1 MGLILGI
8 ILFLVL
14 SAFFSGSEIA
24 FVSSNK
30 LGMEVLQDKGTK
42 RGKLIYNMY
51 QNARKFIATA
61 LVGNN
66 IALVVFTFLMTQFLA
81 PLFGQSNPDA
91 IWVLLINTVLI
102 TIVVL
107 IFGEF
112 LPKTFSRLYATSF
125 LYNAAYPLQFFQWLL
140 AIPTWIMT
148 KLSSFILRYIFRA
161 PIEKTDNAL
170 SMIDLRHFINEEVS
184 EQDENIDKEI
194 LTNALNLNQLKVRDC
209 MVPRMEITDVDI
221 SVTIEDLLVIF
232 KESNHS
238 RIIVVDGD
246 VENVL
251 GYVHHQQL
259 LQNPDSIRDIVMMIS
274 YVPEA
279 MNIQLLLNRF
289 IGERTNIACV
299 VDEFGGTAGI
309 ITLEDILE
317 EIFGEI
323 EDEHDSEVLI
333 DEHISDGTF
342 RFSGR
347 VELDMINEK
356 YPELNIPEGE
366 YHTLSGYIVMTSGSI
381 PMEGSEIVVDGMK
394 FIFERVSDK
403 KIELIKLIIL
413 ESEDEEND

>member
-1 MGLILGI
+1 MALIIGI
-8 ILFLVL
+8 IISLLL

-30 LGMEVLQDKGTK
+30 LGIEVLQDKGTR
-42 RGKLIYNMY
+42 RGKLIYDMF

-66 IALVVFTFLMTQFLA
+66 IALVVFTILMTEFLA

-91 IWVLLINTVLI
+91 LGVLIINTIII

-112 LPKTFSRLYATSF
+112 LPKTFSRLYATNF
-125 LYNAAYPLQFFQWLL
+125 LYTAAYPLKFFQWLL
-140 AIPTWIMT
+140 AMPTWIMT

-161 PIEKTDNAL
+161 PVEKTDNAL
-170 SMIDLRHFINEEVS
+170 SMIDLQHFINEEVS
-184 EQDENIDKEI
+184 EEDENIDKEI

-209 MVPRMEITDVDI
+209 MIPRTEITDIDI
-221 SVTIEDLLVIF
+221 SDSMDDLLKVF

-238 RIIVVDGD
+238 RIIVADGD
-246 VENVL
+246 VENVI

-259 LQNPDSIRDIVMMIS
+259 LSNPSSIKKIVMMLP

-289 IGERTNIACV
+289 IAERNSIACV

-323 EDEHDSEVLI
+323 EDEHDSEDLI
-333 DEHISDGTF
+333 DSQISDTEF
-342 RFSGR
+342 QFSGR
-347 VELDMINEK
+347 MELDVINEK
-356 YPELNIPEGE
+356 YKELNIPEGE

-381 PMEGSEIVVDGMK
+381 PAEGSEIELDGMR
-394 FIFERVSDK
+394 FILERVSEK
-403 KIELIKLIIL
+403 KIDIVRLVKLDSD
-413 ESEDEEND
+413 EEEND